1 MAVNQVWGLLVVL
14 VFFNGCFI
22 EEHTHTCAQA
32 QIPRSNKV
40 MNASVRSRAE
50 VVKIGSILTFDS
62 IIGKVAKI
70 ALEAAVKDVNS
81 DPTVLNGTKLE
92 LTIHDSNSSGFVSIM
107 EALNFMESLA
117 FLPYFSPTCEDLLG
131 VQARED

>member
-1 MAVNQVWGLLVVL
+1 M
-14 VFFNGCFI
+14 
-22 EEHTHTCAQA
+22 HTCAQA
-32 QIPRSNKV
+32 RILGSNKL
-40 MNASVRSRAE
+40 MNASLRSRPE

-70 ALEAAVKDVNS
+70 ALEAAVKDVNA

-107 EALNFMESLA
+107 EGMYSNF
-117 FLPYFSPTCEDLLG
+117 
-131 VQARED
+131 